1 MQLIRINSN
10 ISNNLFLVIITIFV
24 LQITACGSSENITEN
39 EPVTSEVT
47 EESSTPADSSDL
59 SSQIQDSEKIRRDSL
74 IQVYK
79 EEIYNENQTK
89 ANRITTFY
97 MLAQEK
103 FYSGEYEEAL
113 FLINRALRVKESA
126 DVLALKG
133 SIYLGLGSIE
143 NFVEF
148 WRQALEMD
156 ENLPIPPS
164 PAIVEELKRQG
175 LIQ

>member
-1 MQLIRINSN
+1 
-10 ISNNLFLVIITIFV
+10 
-24 LQITACGSSENITEN
+24 
-39 EPVTSEVT
+39 
-47 EESSTPADSSDL
+47 
-59 SSQIQDSEKIRRDSL
+59 
-74 IQVYK
+74 
-79 EEIYNENQTK
+79 
-89 ANRITTFY
+89 
-97 MLAQEK
+97 
-103 FYSGEYEEAL
+103 
-113 FLINRALRVKESA
+113 VKESA

>member
-1 MQLIRINSN
+1 MYLAGCSGTKELITNEPTQVMQEEIPS
-10 ISNNLFLVIITIFV
+10 STID
-24 LQITACGSSENITEN
+24 SSETL
-39 EPVTSEVT
+39 
-47 EESSTPADSSDL
+47 TPKFEL
-59 SSQIQDSEKIRRDSL
+59 EQKVRDSL
-74 IQVYK
+74 TQVYK
-79 EEIYNENQTK
+79 DEIYRENQIK
-89 ANRITTFY
+89 ANRITTLY
-97 MLAQEK
+97 ILAQEK
-103 FYSGEYEEAL
+103 FYSGEYQDAL
-113 FLINRALRVKESA
+113 FLINRALRVKETA

-143 NFVEF
+143 NFVAF

>member
-1 MQLIRINSN
+1 MYFVACNS
-10 ISNNLFLVIITIFV
+10 SKELAT
-24 LQITACGSSENITEN
+24 N
-39 EPVTSEVT
+39 EPVQD
-47 EESSTPADSSDL
+47 EEISPPIDSSETVAPQL
-59 SSQIQDSEKIRRDSL
+59 ELEKITRDSL

-79 EEIYNENQTK
+79 DEIYKENQIK

-97 MLAQEK
+97 ILAQEK
-103 FYSGEYEEAL
+103 FYSGDYQEAL
-113 FLINRALRVKESA
+113 FLINRALRVKETA

-143 NFVEF
+143 NFVSF

-156 ENLPIPPS
+156 ENVPIPPS